1 MAVVA
6 ADRANGFYANDS
18 AGHGSRQLSLIEIPK
33 LQRGG
38 AAAAMDTDRGS
49 GGSRET
55 REDRSEEGFSRGRN
69 DRARLLLRLVCI
81 VRVCVYVCGIVNANL
96 YQS

>member
-81 VRVCVYVCGIVNANL
+81 VRVCVRVWHRER
-96 YQS
+96 

>member
-6 ADRANGFYANDS
+6 ADRANGQRFYANDS

-49 GGSRET
+49 GGSREA
-55 REDRSEEGFSRGRN
+55 REDRSG
-69 DRARLLLRLVCI
+69 V
-81 VRVCVYVCGIVNANL
+81 
-96 YQS
+96 QSGQK